1 MTDGCALKEF
11 RIIKQLKEDFMSDK
25 EPSAAARPD

>member
-11 RIIKQLKEDFMSDK
+11 CIIKQLKEDFMPDK
-25 EPSAAARPD
+25 EPPAAARPD